1 MIGGRLASHQP
12 MGGPA
17 ASRSV
22 ICAGVAEPPDPANVR
37 AEFTGAPLERVG
49 SGFESIVYGST
60 CWVVKVPRDERGL
73 AASLLATVVV
83 GRALRPLRTCG
94 GAPGNR
100 EPAGA
105 AMAFC
110 RDRRGPTPVA
120 RGARGLPAILIMVPE
135 RSWRGSGIERRA
147 RWLRARAE
155 ECQRLA
161 MRCLD
166 GTPLVP
172 RRVELP
178 PTRIRTARWGRRR
191 TVTTA
196 YQRVDRTLWDEAL
209 RCGRLGR
216 VDELDRW
223 LDRFLSFQIMLWRR
237 GVLFAASNPYEN
249 HGVLGD
255 RLVLLDHGGL
265 IEDPRTIRLSL
276 DTVRTRWLEQTRDL
290 YTTARST
297 ASCEPFGQRLSD
309 LLQPS
314 AVRMHWPNPDD
325 PGWDG

>member
-37 AEFTGAPLERVG
+37 AELTGAPLERVG

-83 GRALRPLRTCG
+83 GRALRPLRTWAG
-94 GAPGNR
+94 GRPEIGSPPGR
-100 EPAGA
+100 RWRSAGTVA
-105 AMAFC
+105 VRRLWPVVQGGC
-110 RDRRGPTPVA
+110 R
-120 RGARGLPAILIMVPE
+120 AILIMVPE

-178 PTRIRTARWGRRR
+178 PPGSGPRDGDGDAPSRRR
-191 TVTTA
+191 TSGSIG
-196 YQRVDRTLWDEAL
+196 
-209 RCGRLGR
+209 RCG
-216 VDELDRW
+216 
-223 LDRFLSFQIMLWRR
+223 
-237 GVLFAASNPYEN
+237 
-249 HGVLGD
+249 
-255 RLVLLDHGGL
+255 
-265 IEDPRTIRLSL
+265 
-276 DTVRTRWLEQTRDL
+276 TRP
-290 YTTARST
+290 
-297 ASCEPFGQRLSD
+297 CG
-309 LLQPS
+309 
-314 AVRMHWPNPDD
+314 AV
-325 PGWDG
+325 G